1 MTLQNVFLTIASKF
15 SDDEKLKNTLWSELE
30 KQYSSPRR
38 HYHNLV
44 HLENMI
50 TELDAVK
57 KQIANYDVIL
67 FSVFYHDVI
76 YNATAGDNEEKSAE
90 LARDRLAMLN
100 ADADFSTAVERQIIA
115 TKKHEKNNNA
125 DTNFLLDADLSV
137 LGKDWETYREYAAR
151 IRKEYAIYPDILYKP
166 GRKKVLQHFL
176 TLETIYKTD
185 EFKQKYEQQARK
197 NLAAEAESL

>member
-1 MTLQNVFLTIASKF
+1 MTLQNVFLAIASKF
-15 SDDEKLKNTLWSELE
+15 SDDEKLKNTLWNELE
-30 KQYSSPRR
+30 KQYSSPKR
-38 HYHNLV
+38 HYHNLM

-67 FSVFYHDVI
+67 FSVFYHDVV
-76 YNATAGDNEEKSAE
+76 YDATAGDNEEKSAE
-90 LARDRLAMLN
+90 FARKRLSMLN
-100 ADADFSTAVERQIIA
+100 AGKDFSNAVARQIVA
-115 TKKHEKNNNA
+115 TKKHEKNNDA

-137 LGKDWETYREYAAR
+137 LGKDWGTYRQYATQ
-151 IRKEYAIYPDILYKP
+151 IREEYAIYPDILYKP

-176 TLETIYKTD
+176 TFETIYKTD
-185 EFKQKYEQQARK
+185 EFKQKYEQQARR